1 MKYISIDQRE
11 KLFLL
16 LINLGFKRTD
26 VDLMIMFI
34 LDRIIISFPITEL
47 KEYHLIKVRNQ
58 LSENDLMSDEEY
70 NKIMNYE

>member
-58 LSENDLMSDEEY
+58 LSENDLMSDEEF